1 MFDHR
6 IDNCQQFAHA
16 SDERKLWRLSCIAQ
30 PLVES
35 SNDSIMSAV
44 NQSCH
49 VERCTYGGPTAPDRA
64 TPSKFTA
71 VMVEW
76 RDADQRC
83 DLFTIELPEF
93 RQFSQQRT
101 ANNRTDPR
109 HASKQFFGLL
119 PDGASTD
126 ALIEIFVGTPK
137 LCFQPADVS
146 IDTVF

>member
-6 IDNCQQFAHA
+6 IENCQQFAHA
-16 SDERKLWRLSCIAQ
+16 SDERKLWSLPCIAQ

-35 SNDSIMSAV
+35 SNDSITCAA

-64 TPSKFTA
+64 TPSQYTA

-93 RQFSQQRT
+93 RLNL
-101 ANNRTDPR
+101 ANDAGFTNPANCSSFAEAGRDDPR
-109 HASKQFFGLL
+109 F
-119 PDGASTD
+119 
-126 ALIEIFVGTPK
+126 
-137 LCFQPADVS
+137 
-146 IDTVF
+146 DTVFKDRGSNDLSRPVSCLLYDDAHTSN